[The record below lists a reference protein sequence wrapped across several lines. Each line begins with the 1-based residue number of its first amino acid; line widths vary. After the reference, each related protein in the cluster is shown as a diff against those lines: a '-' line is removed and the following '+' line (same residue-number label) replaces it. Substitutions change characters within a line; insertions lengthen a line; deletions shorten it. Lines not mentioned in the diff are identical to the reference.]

1 MVGIFLNN
9 VCNFRLKNT
18 NVPAS
23 NFKSSNSHF
32 ASRSKNQITIKADP
46 KVLYLPNITTN
57 VENLNVNAVRTFFIS
72 TIIF

>member
-1 MVGIFLNN
+1 MTKIYLNN
-9 VCNFRLKNT
+9 VGNFRLKNT

-32 ASRSKNQITIKADP
+32 TTRNKNQTTIKADP

-57 VENLNVNAVRTFFIS
+57 VENLNNAVRKFFIL
-72 TIIF
+72 TIVF